1 MSGSNGYRLFA
12 TLVFLACSIPAVAQ
26 DRPVALTNA
35 NLFDGVNDRI
45 SEDATVFVRDRSIER
60 IVTGD
65 VEIPDEYEVI
75 DAEGN
80 YLMPGMFDVHT
91 HIDSVKRAKQAIESG
106 VTTVRSS
113 SVKGAC
119 PEREDYRPRIH
130 RRRYL
135 CYARSG

>member
-106 VTTVRSS
+106 VTTVGSS
-113 SVKGAC
+113 SVNSFQDVAL
-119 PEREDYRPRIH
+119 RELVRN
-130 RRRYL
+130 
-135 CYARSG
+135 